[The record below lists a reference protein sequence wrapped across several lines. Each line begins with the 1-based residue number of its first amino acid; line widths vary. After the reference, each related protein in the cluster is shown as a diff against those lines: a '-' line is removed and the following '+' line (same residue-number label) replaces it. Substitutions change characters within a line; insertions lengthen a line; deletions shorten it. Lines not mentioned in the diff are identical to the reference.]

1 MNGLKKLIAD
11 NIKETKELR
20 EVISKDGAEKIRKYD
35 ELMKALDTLNG
46 ILSINTVKSYD
57 DLGNPTITVT
67 YKSNITPQTIYIN
80 EENDL
85 KVSEAFRAI
94 NLLNLISYKDMRR
107 LNNEIENAKRSVVN
121 NKMLN

>member
-35 ELMKALDTLNG
+35 ELMKALDTLTG

-85 KVSEAFRAI
+85 KVSETFRAI

-107 LNNEIENAKRSVVN
+107 LNNEIESAKRSVVN

>member
-35 ELMKALDTLNG
+35 ELMKALDTLTG